1 MSIEIQYE
9 GNAAIVASERSAFT
23 YEERTLPKGLTSPI
37 KNNSPYFIG
46 DCIVHPYGYNND
58 LPEEIRDVVKSNY
71 LAPGILTKKTQLL
84 WGVGPKLYREKI
96 SNGLIVKD
104 WITDDNEV
112 QDWLDSFDAENYL
125 LKSCVDFNYIEGV
138 YTKFFQARG
147 GRVGKQHIAKLEHVD
162 NRHARLATSKTS
174 TSTKAD
180 RVIETDF
187 NFQHWEKAF
196 DYKDY
201 PLFDFSKP
209 FSEKVSIFYSNMY
222 SFCTDYYSIPDLYGS
237 LEWLRRSTNVPLIFK
252 ALSNNSLNVKYH
264 VISPQEF
271 WDKKEE
277 KLKEQ
282 CTKLGQLYSDK
293 VLASYKENLLREISE
308 VLSGDEAVGKFWHTT
323 KLFTVEGTNLIEHG
337 WEIKPIDQNMKEL
350 VESQIKISER
360 ADYAVAGGM
369 NVHGALGNISG
380 KGTSDSGSEQLYA
393 LKNYMLT
400 GIDIPEMIVTK
411 AINYAL
417 RANWPKKRLKLGFM
431 HNMPEKEQDISPSNR
446 IANNV

>member
-9 GNAAIVASERSAFT
+9 GTAAIVANDRSAFT
-23 YEERTLPKGLTSPI
+23 YEERSLPKGLTSPI
-37 KNNSPYFIG
+37 KNNTPYFIG
-46 DCIVHPYGYNND
+46 DYIVHPYGYNND

-84 WGVGPKLYREKI
+84 WGVGPKLYQEDIVDNKIVRQLEKDKEI
-96 SNGLIVKD
+96 QS
-104 WITDDNEV
+104 
-112 QDWLDSFDAENYL
+112 WLDSFDYEDYL
-125 LKSCVDFNYIEGV
+125 LRCCVDFNHIEGV
-138 YTKFFQARG
+138 YTKFFQSKG
-147 GRVGKQHIAKLEHVD
+147 GRVGKRFIAKLEHVD
-162 NRHARLATSKTS
+162 NRHARLATSMSSKT
-174 TSTKAD
+174 TKAD

-187 NFQHWEKAF
+187 KFKNWEKAF

-201 PLFDFSKP
+201 PLFSFNEP
-209 FSEKVSIFYSNMY
+209 FKDKVSVFYSNMY
-222 SFCTDYYSIPDLYGS
+222 SFCTDYYSMPDLYGS

-264 VISPQEF
+264 VVSPQEF
-271 WDKKEE
+271 WDNKEDE
-277 KLKEQ
+277 LKEK
-282 CTKLGQLYSDK
+282 CTKLGQLYNDNLLK
-293 VLASYKENLLREISE
+293 MYKENLLREISE

-323 KLFTVEGTNLIEHG
+323 KSFTVEGTNLIEHG

-411 AINYAL
+411 AINYAIK
-417 RANWPKKRLKLGFM
+417 ANWPNKNLKIGFV
-431 HNMPEKEQDISPSNR
+431 HNMPEKEQDISPSKR
-446 IANNV
+446 ITNNV